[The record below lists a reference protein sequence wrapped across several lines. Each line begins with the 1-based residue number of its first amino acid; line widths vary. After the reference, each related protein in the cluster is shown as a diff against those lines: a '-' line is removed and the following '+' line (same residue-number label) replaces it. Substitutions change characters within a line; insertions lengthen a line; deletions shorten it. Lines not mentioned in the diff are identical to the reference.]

1 MYLFCLYKFSY
12 TVVSLHGNIVLFL
25 KENCVGFI
33 IIAVGNK
40 DIFIDMS

>member
-1 MYLFCLYKFSY
+1 MYLFRVYKFSY
-12 TVVSLHGNIVLFL
+12 TVVSSHGNIVLFL
-25 KENCVGFI
+25 KENCVVFI